1 LFFLV
6 IISPLEWSYYWCQS
20 KFRAITG
27 NCFSFYYY
35 NFSSLTDMKKAL
47 LVASL
52 FAALVA
58 CGKKE
63 ETTAPAD
70 AAATP
75 TAEMAPVAPATEATP
90 AAPVAADAAMPA
102 ADAAATTAP
111 AADAKAMPA
120 DAKAMP
126 ADAKA
131 MPAEKK

>member
-58 CGKKE
+58 CKKE
-63 ETTAPAD
+63 ETAPAAD
-70 AAATP
+70 ATANP
-75 TAEMAPVAPATEATP
+75 TAETAPVAPVTEATP
-90 AAPVAADAAMPA
+90 AAPVA
-102 ADAAATTAP
+102 DAAAP
-111 AADAKAMPA
+111 VADATATMPTEAPKAEA
-120 DAKAMP
+120 GKVDAAKAE
-126 ADAKA
+126 AK
-131 MPAEKK
+131 PVEKK